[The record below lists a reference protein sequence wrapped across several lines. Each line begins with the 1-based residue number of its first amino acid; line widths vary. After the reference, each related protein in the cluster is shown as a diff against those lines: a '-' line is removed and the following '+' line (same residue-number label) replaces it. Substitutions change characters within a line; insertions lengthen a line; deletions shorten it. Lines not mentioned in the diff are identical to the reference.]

1 MIRLPRACRG
11 RTGVWFPA
19 NSSPMCWHLK
29 DSPRQE
35 RVVLYMGLPHSLTGG
50 YAMLMTPSKGETAV
64 HGSHC
69 LRDMAVHMHEVMA
82 RPWVGVCLP
91 LALIYW

>member
-1 MIRLPRACRG
+1 MLALEGLPSAG
-11 RTGVWFPA
+11 KG
-19 NSSPMCWHLK
+19 L
-29 DSPRQE
+29 
-35 RVVLYMGLPHSLTGG
+35 LYMGLPRSLTGG

-69 LRDMAVHMHEVMA
+69 LRDMTVHMHEVMA